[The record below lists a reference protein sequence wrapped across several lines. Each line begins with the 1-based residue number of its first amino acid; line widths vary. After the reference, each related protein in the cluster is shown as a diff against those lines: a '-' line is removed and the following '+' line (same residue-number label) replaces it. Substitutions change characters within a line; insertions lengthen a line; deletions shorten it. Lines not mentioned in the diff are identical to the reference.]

1 MIVIAKRVGRLAN
14 RMLLFA
20 HFIGA
25 ALEHG
30 FTVANP
36 AFGPNHARYF
46 PSTARDL
53 LCRFPRRR
61 LPDVPGGR
69 VLVYGAA
76 RTADDVLHALQR
88 RGFDVGLI
96 RLRRDQ
102 SLDLNS
108 EAFLRVV
115 RRHRVVL
122 VHDWFF
128 RNEDNVGRHR
138 GVIREFFTPWPYHL
152 DRAARAVERA
162 RRGGRL
168 VVGVHVRQGDYRRFK
183 DGRFLYTHEQYRR
196 AMESVEAAFAGSDVA
211 FVVCSDAPIPEGCF
225 GRLDVRVG
233 PGQEVD
239 DLYALAHCDRIIGPP
254 STYSRWAS
262 FWGDV
267 PLSVIADPDEPVLA
281 ESFQVSAN
289 LDWRR
294 EASASLT
301 ARSPAARAG
310 EREPAGALSPPEG

>member
-1 MIVIAKRVGRLAN
+1 VIVIAKRVGRLAN

-25 ALEHG
+25 AVEHG

-46 PSTARDL
+46 PATARDL
-53 LCRFPRRR
+53 LCRFPQRR
-61 LPDVPGGR
+61 LPVLPGSR
-69 VLVYGAA
+69 VLAYGAA
-76 RTADDVLHALQR
+76 RTADDILHALQR
-88 RGFDVGLI
+88 RGLDIGLI
-96 RLRRDQ
+96 RLRRDEHI
-102 SLDLNS
+102 DLNS
-108 EAFLRVV
+108 EAFLEVV

-128 RNEDNVGRHR
+128 RNGDNVARHR
-138 GVIREFFTPWPYHL
+138 GVIRAYFTPWERHL
-152 DRAARAVERA
+152 AAARRAVERA

-168 VVGVHVRQGDYRRFK
+168 VVGVHIRQGDYRRFK

-196 AMESVEAAFAGSDVA
+196 AMVSVEAAFPGSEIT
-211 FVVCSDAPIPEGCF
+211 FLVCSDAPVPDGCF
-225 GRLDVRVG
+225 GTLDVAFG
-233 PGQEVD
+233 PGHEVE

-267 PLSVIADPDEPVLA
+267 PLFVIAEPDEPVA
-281 ESFQVSAN
+281 ADAFHVGWS
-289 LDWRR
+289 LDWGRDSSAWLATT
-294 EASASLT
+294 ASTWQGVRAEP
-301 ARSPAARAG
+301 ADAVSPA
-310 EREPAGALSPPEG
+310 EG

>member
-25 ALEHG
+25 AVEHG

-53 LCRFPRRR
+53 LCRFPQRR
-61 LPDVPGGR
+61 LPVFPGGR
-69 VLVYGAA
+69 VLAYGTA
-76 RTADDVLHALQR
+76 RTADDVLYSLQR
-88 RGFDVGLI
+88 RGLDIGLI

-102 SLDLNS
+102 HIDLNS
-108 EAFLRVV
+108 EAFLEVV

-128 RNEDNVGRHR
+128 RNAENVARHR
-138 GVIREFFTPWPYHL
+138 TVIRAYFTPWEHHL
-152 DRAARAVERA
+152 TRARRAVERA
-162 RRGGRL
+162 RRGERL
-168 VVGVHVRQGDYRRFK
+168 VVGVHIRQGDYRRFK

-196 AMESVEAAFAGSDVA
+196 VMASVESEFPGSEIT
-211 FVVCSDAPIPEGCF
+211 FLVCSDAPVPKDCF
-225 GRLDVRVG
+225 GTLDVAFG
-233 PGQEVD
+233 PGQEVE

-262 FWGDV
+262 FWGSV
-267 PLSVIADPDEPVLA
+267 PLFVIADPDVPVAADAFHVGWGLDWGREAAGWLA
-281 ESFQVSAN
+281 TSVSA
-289 LDWRR
+289 R
-294 EASASLT
+294 EA
-301 ARSPAARAG
+301 AR
-310 EREPAGALSPPEG
+310 REPAGALSPGEG

>member
-30 FTVANP
+30 FAVADP
-36 AFGPNHARYF
+36 AFGPRHARYF
-46 PSTARDL
+46 PATARDL
-53 LCRFPRRR
+53 FCRFPSRR
-61 LPDVPGGR
+61 LPVIPGGR
-69 VLVYGAA
+69 ALVYGAA

-88 RGFDVGLI
+88 HGRDVGLI

-102 SLDLNS
+102 HLDLNS
-108 EAFLRVV
+108 EAFLSVI

-122 VHDWFF
+122 IHDWFF
-128 RNEDNVGRHR
+128 RNSDNVARHR
-138 GVIREFFTPWPYHL
+138 GVIREFFTPWQHHL
-152 DRAARAVERA
+152 DRARRSVEQA

-168 VVGVHVRQGDYRRFK
+168 VVGVHIRQGDYRWFK

-196 AMESVEAAFAGSDVA
+196 AMVSVAEGLPRSDVA

-225 GRLDVRVG
+225 GGLDVTVG
-233 PGQEVD
+233 PGREVE

-254 STYSRWAS
+254 STYNRWAS

-267 PLSVIADPDEPVLA
+267 PLSVIEDPDEPVLA
-281 ESFQVSAN
+281 GSFRVAAN
-289 LDWRR
+289 LAWGTNAD
-294 EASASLT
+294 A
-301 ARSPAARAG
+301 AARDAG
-310 EREPAGALSPPEG
+310 RAPANVVSLFEG

>member
-1 MIVIAKRVGRLAN
+1 VIVIAKRVGRLAN

-30 FTVANP
+30 FTVADP

-46 PSTARDL
+46 PATARDL
-53 LCRFPRRR
+53 FCRYPSRR
-61 LPDVPGGR
+61 LPVFPGGR
-69 VLVYGAA
+69 MLAYGAA
-76 RTADDVLHALQR
+76 RTADDVLYALQR
-88 RGFDVGLI
+88 RGRDVGLI

-102 SLDLNS
+102 HIDLNS
-108 EAFLRVV
+108 EAFLEVV

-128 RNEDNVGRHR
+128 RNSDNVARHR
-138 GVIREFFTPWPYHL
+138 GAIRAYFTPWAHHL
-152 DRAARAVERA
+152 ARARRSAEQA

-168 VVGVHVRQGDYRRFK
+168 VVGVHIRHGDYRRFK

-196 AMESVEAAFAGSDVA
+196 AMASVESAFPGSEIT
-211 FVVCSDAPIPEGCF
+211 FLVCSDAPTPDGCF
-225 GRLDVRVG
+225 GTLDVMFG
-233 PGQEVD
+233 PGQEVE

-262 FWGDV
+262 YWGNV
-267 PLSVIADPDEPVLA
+267 PLAVIGDPHEPVVA
-281 ESFQVSAN
+281 DAFHVARN
-289 LDWRR
+289 LDWGRGPSAWLTTR
-294 EASASLT
+294 ASAWQGVR
-301 ARSPAARAG
+301 ADPADAVSPA
-310 EREPAGALSPPEG
+310 EG